1 MNRSP
6 PATPGVGYVCA
17 DGTSEPIRVSGCHV
31 TDLDIAYLTKHFAP
45 NPQSVDIFETGNAP
59 Q

>member
-1 MNRSP
+1 M
-6 PATPGVGYVCA
+6 T
-17 DGTSEPIRVSGCHV
+17 RVRAYHV
-31 TDLDIAYLTKHFAP
+31 TGLDIAYLTKHFAP